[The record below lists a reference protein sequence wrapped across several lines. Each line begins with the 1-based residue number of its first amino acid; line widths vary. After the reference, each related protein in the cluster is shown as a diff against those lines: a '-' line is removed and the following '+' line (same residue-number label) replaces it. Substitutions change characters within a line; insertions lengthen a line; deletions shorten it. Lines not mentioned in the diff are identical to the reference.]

1 MPPSRRSTRPI
12 ARPPAE
18 TAEPALRAASGEPA
32 VQLEIERE
40 RERLWSSPA
49 GSSSATPSKIVR
61 DDVRGSWLRS
71 LAAGVDPTLAQ
82 APRVAGRDE
91 LEALLRRRAW
101 FSVVDELS
109 HRSPLSPSGRDHVLT
124 IFDVDGTMLAC
135 HGDPWVQ
142 AQLGEI
148 NFTPGAS
155 WAEHAV
161 GTNGPGTALAIG
173 RPIEVVGAE
182 HFCRAWQPWHCAA
195 VPLRDPSSGRLLG
208 AIDVSGACAN
218 SHPHT
223 LELVRALGIAIERTW
238 WAESLERRGELMR
251 AFVAEQGRRP
261 GERLAVVDG
270 NGLVVASSAAAEDG
284 EWREGAVVAGLVDY
298 GVLDEAVL
306 ARIGACG
313 AEPVGHRAL
322 TIGWIIRLRPAP
334 RPGSAHPAQ
343 PPRPARAGATRYAF
357 ADLIGHSAP
366 LQAVRR
372 LAETAASNDLPVL
385 IIGESGVGKEVVAQ
399 AIHAGGARATRPFV
413 AVNCAALPPELLES
427 ELFGYVAGA
436 FTGARR
442 DGAAGRF
449 EAAHG
454 GTVFLD
460 EIGELSHGAQAALLR
475 VLQEGEV
482 TRVGATTP
490 RRIDVRVI
498 AATQRSPGE
507 ALAEGRLR
515 KDLYYRLAVLP
526 CELPPLRAR
535 HEDLPLLV
543 QRFLTDAATELSLP
557 LPRLDDEVLAIFAR
571 YDWPGNVRELKNLM
585 RRLVATTPGTIGR
598 AALPAELV
606 AAARAHDA
614 DDDGSGD
621 GGRDRLLAALAS
633 ARTISDA
640 ARALGIGRSTLY
652 RQMTRY
658 GLKLGRMFGP
668 RDRH

>member
-1 MPPSRRSTRPI
+1 
-12 ARPPAE
+12 
-18 TAEPALRAASGEPA
+18 
-32 VQLEIERE
+32 
-40 RERLWSSPA
+40 
-49 GSSSATPSKIVR
+49 
-61 DDVRGSWLRS
+61 VRGSWLRS

-124 IFDVDGTMLAC
+124 IFDADGTMLAC
-135 HGDPWVQ
+135 HGDSWVQ
-142 AQLGEI
+142 ARLGEI
-148 NFTPGAS
+148 NFAPGGS
-155 WAEHAV
+155 WAESAV

-195 VPLRDPSSGRLLG
+195 VPLRDPASGRLLG
-208 AIDVSGACAN
+208 AIDVSGPAAH

-251 AFVAEQGRRP
+251 AFVAAAGRCP

-270 NGLVVASSAAAEDG
+270 NGLVVAATLGAQV

-298 GVLDEAVL
+298 GVLDEAL
-306 ARIGACG
+306 LLRLGA
-313 AEPVGHRAL
+313 ASAQPIGHREL
-322 TIGWIIRLRPAP
+322 TIGWIVRL
-334 RPGSAHPAQ
+334 GSAPSLPLHPSRPSRPVSTAS
-343 PPRPARAGATRYAF
+343 PRTTRYAF

-366 LQAVRR
+366 LAAVRR
-372 LAETAASNDLPVL
+372 VAETAAGNDLPVL
-385 IIGESGVGKEVVAQ
+385 LIGESGVGKEVVAQ
-399 AIHAGGARATRPFV
+399 AIHAASARAERPFV

-460 EIGELSHGAQAALLR
+460 EIGELSHSAQAALLR

-498 AATQRSPGE
+498 AATQQGPGE
-507 ALAEGRLR
+507 AVKQGRLR

-535 HEDLPLLV
+535 RQDVPLLV
-543 QRFLTDAATELSLP
+543 ERFLDDAAVELGAAR
-557 LPRLDDEVLAIFAR
+557 PRIDGEALALLAR

-585 RRLVATTPGTIGR
+585 RRLVATTIGTIGR
-598 AALPAELV
+598 AALPAELL
-606 AAARAHDA
+606 AAIRDGDG
-614 DDDGSGD
+614 DDDRGGD
-621 GGRDRLLAALAS
+621 GGRERLLAALAS

-658 GLKLGRMFGP
+658 GLELGRMFGP
-668 RDRH
+668 RVRQ